1 MAYGNIM
8 DDSKLINYSQYDDSI
23 VPHIMQNSNWDCGL
37 ACIAMTMRALGKDVD
52 INDLRQHCHVNSI
65 WTIDL
70 AFLLR
75 NYVEDFTYYTSFL
88 GSRKE
93 YQQNKF
99 YQETFSED
107 EKRVNKLFAIAK
119 SCNVHVVRMLLPM
132 DDFKRF
138 LFCKKFAII
147 TLVNARLLR
156 CQWCQ
161 NQKGCSASVCVGF
174 DSILDRMKGYEYIG
188 HFIVLINYDPN
199 DDVFI
204 YRDPAQQDK
213 VCVIQAEILDSAR
226 QSIGTDNDCIVI
238 RI

>member
-1 MAYGNIM
+1 
-8 DDSKLINYSQYDDSI
+8 
-23 VPHIMQNSNWDCGL
+23 
-37 ACIAMTMRALGKDVD
+37 MTMRALGTDVD
-52 INDLRQHCHVNSI
+52 IADLRKQCHVNSI

-75 NYVEDFTYYTSFL
+75 NYVQDFTYYTSFL

-119 SCNVHVVRMLLPM
+119 SCNVHVVRMLLPI

-156 CQWCQ
+156 CQLCMD
-161 NQKGCSASVCVGF
+161 QKGCSASVCVGF
-174 DSILDRMKGYEYIG
+174 DSILDRMKGYEYVG
-188 HFIVLINYDPN
+188 HFIVLINYDPSE
-199 DDVFI
+199 DVFI

-213 VCVIQAEILDSAR
+213 ICVIAADTLDSAR

>member
-1 MAYGNIM
+1 MN
-8 DDSKLINYSQYDDSI
+8 DSKLINYSQYDDSI

-119 SCNVHVVRMLLPM
+119 SCNVHVVRMLLPI

-156 CQWCQ
+156 CQWCLD
-161 NQKGCSASVCVGF
+161 QKGCSATVCVGF

-199 DDVFI
+199 EDVFI

-213 VCVIQAEILDSAR
+213 VCVIQADILDSAR
-226 QSIGTDNDCIVI
+226 QSIGTDNDW
-238 RI
+238 